1 MGADIKRRGTKPMV
15 STLVALVFG
24 ALVGATVGIMV
35 GSSMERSSQLDR
47 LVAQEHSTSDLS
59 D

>member
-1 MGADIKRRGTKPMV
+1 MNSG
-15 STLVALVFG
+15 LVVLIIG
-24 ALVGATVGIMV
+24 LLVGAILGLMV
-35 GSSMERSSQLDR
+35 GSWMERSSQLDR

>member
-1 MGADIKRRGTKPMV
+1 MV

-47 LVAQEHSTSDLS
+47 LVAREHSTSDLS